1 MYNAKAVILGIVIFV
16 AIFSSPFWTS
26 WIGKDYTNTGVVLHC
41 GGISVHFGSILYSEA
56 DVSGQKNLY

>member
-26 WIGKDYTNTGVVLHC
+26 WIGKDYTNTGVVLPTNENRH
-41 GGISVHFGSILYSEA
+41 ISRPKVCISHFP
-56 DVSGQKNLY
+56 